1 MWPACLKK
9 GQKKNLY
16 ILQQFWS
23 PGWPSRRD
31 STSNK
36 ECHHLTGNQ
45 AVWMDE
51 GQPTHRRLCGQTTES
66 CFPRLEWWGSGGR
79 RGWGVWGG
87 RVKQHPPTTITPQ
100 INRPQPHNLM
110 VDRKGRKLRHNCKK
124 NNNKKTPQTQF
135 HTYSISSTD
144 TLWCMLG
151 MRTTRT
157 DQSQGWNIDFWVS
170 TGWCRPTGLCLTSSC
185 QTAPTTHDG
194 SVPWTVREL
203 SARILDGE
211 WQLREKNGKHL
222 KKIIT

>member
-1 MWPACLKK
+1 MLKK
-9 GQKKNLY
+9 RTKKNLH

-23 PGWPSRRD
+23 PAWPSRRD

-51 GQPTHRRLCGQTTES
+51 GPPTHRRLCGQTTES

-79 RGWGVWGG
+79 RRVRGGVESNNTL
-87 RVKQHPPTTITPQ
+87 PPPSRHK

-124 NNNKKTPQTQF
+124 KQQQKNPPKTQF

-151 MRTTRT
+151 KRTTRT
-157 DQSQGWNIDFWVS
+157 DQSQG
-170 TGWCRPTGLCLTSSC
+170 
-185 QTAPTTHDG
+185 
-194 SVPWTVREL
+194 
-203 SARILDGE
+203 
-211 WQLREKNGKHL
+211 
-222 KKIIT
+222 